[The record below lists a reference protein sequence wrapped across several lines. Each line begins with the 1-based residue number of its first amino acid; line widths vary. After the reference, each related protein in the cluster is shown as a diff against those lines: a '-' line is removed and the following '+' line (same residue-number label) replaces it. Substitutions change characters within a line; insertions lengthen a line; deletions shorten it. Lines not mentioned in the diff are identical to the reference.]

1 MEAEIVPPLANPN
14 LDTETNGPSPGPPRP
29 PATSRVS
36 HPSSLERR
44 LFDHAYNF
52 DFFQAVRLLHRLDA
66 GRVGVGLAGPPRSE
80 IVRFRAHISLS
91 FPPSSIHELERPT
104 SAMPV
109 PTMTQAFMGL
119 TGPNGVLPRHYT
131 ELLFRL
137 KRDAK
142 GPERYALRDW
152 FDLFNHR
159 IVSLFYRAW
168 EKYRFTIP
176 YERKGFDRVETD
188 PFTNC
193 LYSLIG
199 LEAKPLRN
207 RLRVSTRETID
218 EEVRERVLAR
228 VEDLVLLRFG
238 GLLGHR
244 PRCAQALEAMV
255 TDYFEL
261 KAKIRQFQGQWLQL
275 GKANRS
281 SLQGD
286 QGNNQL
292 GITAVVGDRVWNA
305 QSKFRIRLG
314 PLRYDQ
320 FLDFLP
326 DRSPVKERKAIFLLV
341 HLVRLYV
348 EPTLDFDIQLILAAD
363 EVPECQL
370 AETRGFGARLG
381 WNTWLRTEILTHDA
395 DDAVFEGE
403 EVISLDANGQC
414 GRLL

>member
-1 MEAEIVPPLANPN
+1 MEG
-14 LDTETNGPSPGPPRP
+14 ETVFS
-29 PATSRVS
+29 
-36 HPSSLERR
+36 PSSLERR

-52 DFFQAVRLLHRLDA
+52 DFFQAVRLLHRLGT
-66 GRVGVGLAGPPRSE
+66 GRVGIGLGGPPRSE
-80 IVRFRAHISLS
+80 VVRFRAHISLS
-91 FPPSSIHELERPT
+91 FPPSSIYELERPT
-104 SAMPV
+104 AALPV
-109 PTMTQAFMGL
+109 PIMTQAFMGL

-131 ELLFRL
+131 ELLYRL
-137 KRDAK
+137 KRDAR

-152 FDLFNHR
+152 LDIFNHR

-176 YERKGFDRVETD
+176 YELQGFDRIDTD

-193 LYSLIG
+193 LYSLVG
-199 LEAKPLRN
+199 LGAKPLRN
-207 RLRVSTRETID
+207 RLRVSTRGTID
-218 EEVRERVLAR
+218 EEGRESVLAR
-228 VEDLVLLRFG
+228 VEDLGLLRFS

-244 PRCAQALEAMV
+244 PRCALSLEAML
-255 TDYFEL
+255 TDYFQL
-261 KAKIRQFQGQWLQL
+261 SAKVRQFQGQWLQL

-281 SLQGD
+281 SLVGD

-292 GITAVVGDRVWNA
+292 GITAVVGDRVWDA

-348 EPTLDFDIQLILAAD
+348 EPTLDFDIQLILRAD

-370 AETRGFGARLG
+370 AETGGFGARLG
-381 WNTWLRTEILTHDA
+381 WNTWVRTDVFTDNA
-395 DDAVFEGE
+395 DDAVFDGE
-403 EVISLDANGQC
+403 EVIDLDAN
-414 GRLL
+414 